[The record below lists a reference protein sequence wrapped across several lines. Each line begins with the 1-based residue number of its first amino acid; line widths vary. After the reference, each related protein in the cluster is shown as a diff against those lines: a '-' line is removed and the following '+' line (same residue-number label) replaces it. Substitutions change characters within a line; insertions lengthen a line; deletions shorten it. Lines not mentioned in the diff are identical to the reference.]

1 MLLAV
6 SAIESK
12 IIFKDVSNIIEIGY
26 NIAIVKEEYSW
37 YTGSN
42 SF

>member
-1 MLLAV
+1 MLFAV

-12 IIFKDVSNIIEIGY
+12 VIIKDVSNIIEIGY
-26 NIAIVKEEYSW
+26 SIAIVKEEYSW
-37 YTGSN
+37 YTASN

>member
-1 MLLAV
+1 MLFAV

-12 IIFKDVSNIIEIGY
+12 IIIKDVSNIIEIGY